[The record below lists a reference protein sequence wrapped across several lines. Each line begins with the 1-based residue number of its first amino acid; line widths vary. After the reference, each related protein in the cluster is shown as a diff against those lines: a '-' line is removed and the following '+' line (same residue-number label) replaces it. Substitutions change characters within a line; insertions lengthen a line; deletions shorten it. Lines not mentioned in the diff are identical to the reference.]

1 MCLCNVDLSGLG
13 PTCKEVEQEEET
25 EKKGESTVSG
35 NLSEWV
41 SRSSPVS
48 DVFVSNPPPRVMIG
62 GVKVR
67 ALYDYVGEEGDEL
80 SFKAG
85 NLLISVIWM

>member
-1 MCLCNVDLSGLG
+1 MPS
-13 PTCKEVEQEEET
+13 
-25 EKKGESTVSG
+25 VS
-35 NLSEWV
+35 
-41 SRSSPVS
+41 
-48 DVFVSNPPPRVMIG
+48 VMIG

-85 NLLISVIWM
+85 DAKTLRTNSLFSFQTIQKIHLTNCNPVTVCKANVQQTIASLLTFQTIFFWGVQL

>member
-1 MCLCNVDLSGLG
+1 MPV
-13 PTCKEVEQEEET
+13 
-25 EKKGESTVSG
+25 
-35 NLSEWV
+35 
-41 SRSSPVS
+41 SSPVS
-48 DVFVSNPPPRVMIG
+48 VMIG

-85 NLLISVIWM
+85 DAWRVALTTL

>member
-1 MCLCNVDLSGLG
+1 MS
-13 PTCKEVEQEEET
+13 
-25 EKKGESTVSG
+25 
-35 NLSEWV
+35 
-41 SRSSPVS
+41 SSPVS
-48 DVFVSNPPPRVMIG
+48 VMIG

-85 NLLISVIWM
+85 DT